1 MTTKECFDAMGA
13 DYEGVLERFS
23 SEALVKKFALKFL
36 DDNSYSNLE
45 DALADGNVEN
55 AFRAAHTLKGV
66 CLNLGFDNLYK
77 VSSDITEILRKKKL
91 QNGGMYRRCIF
102 QGWSGKLT
110 GTKEAFE
117 NVKEQYN
124 ITVNAIKAID

>member
-1 MTTKECFDAMGA
+1 MTTKECFDAIGA

-77 VSSDITEILRKKKL
+77 ASSAITEIFRAGELA
-91 QNGGMYRRCIF
+91 GA
-102 QGWSGKLT
+102 
-110 GTKEAFE
+110 KEAFE
-117 NVKEQYN
+117 EVEKQYN
-124 ITVNAIKAID
+124 ITVNAIKAM

>member
-36 DDNSYSNLE
+36 NDNSYSNLE

-55 AFRAAHTLKGV
+55 AFRAAHTGV

-77 VSSDITEILRKKKL
+77 VSSDITEILRT
-91 QNGGMYRRCIF
+91 GE
-102 QGWSGKLT
+102 LT

>member
-77 VSSDITEILRKKKL
+77 ASSAITEIFRAGELA
-91 QNGGMYRRCIF
+91 GAE
-102 QGWSGKLT
+102 
-110 GTKEAFE
+110 EAFE
-117 NVKEQYN
+117 EVEKQYN
-124 ITVNAIKAID
+124 ITVNAIKAM

>member
-55 AFRAAHTLKGV
+55 AFRIFSTFSASLPSFFTRTLRV
-66 CLNLGFDNLYK
+66 
-77 VSSDITEILRKKKL
+77 IT
-91 QNGGMYRRCIF
+91 F
-102 QGWSGKLT
+102 S
-110 GTKEAFE
+110 F
-117 NVKEQYN
+117 VKTE
-124 ITVNAIKAID
+124 

>member
-77 VSSDITEILRKKKL
+77 ASFDITEKLRGRDTEGCEEL
-91 QNGGMYRRCIF
+91 LARV
-102 QGWSGKLT
+102 
-110 GTKEAFE
+110 E
-117 NVKEQYN
+117 EQYN
-124 ITVNAIKAID
+124 NTVDAIHMMED

>member
-55 AFRAAHTLKGV
+55 AFRAAHTLKGI
-66 CLNLGFDNLYK
+66 CLNLGLKNLYT
-77 VSSDITEILRKKKL
+77 VSSDLTEKLRGREL
-91 QNGGMYRRCIF
+91 DGY
-102 QGWSGKLT
+102 
-110 GTKEAFE
+110 EALYE
-117 NVKEQYN
+117 KVSEQYK
-124 ITVNAIKAID
+124 ITVNALKSVE

>member
-1 MTTKECFDAMGA
+1 MTTKECYDAMGA
-13 DYEGVLERFS
+13 DYQNVLERFS

-36 DDNSYSNLE
+36 DDTSYSNLKE
-45 DALADGNVEN
+45 ALAAGNVEE

-66 CLNLGFDNLYK
+66 CLNLGFDNLYE
-77 VSSDITEILRKKKL
+77 VSSAITEILRT
-91 QNGGMYRRCIF
+91 GE
-102 QGWSGKLT
+102 LT

-117 NVKEQYN
+117 IVEKQYN

>member
-1 MTTKECFDAMGA
+1 MTTKECYDAMGA
-13 DYEGVLERFS
+13 DYQNVLERFS

-36 DDNSYSNLE
+36 DDNSYSNLKE
-45 DALADGNVEN
+45 ALAAGNVDE

-77 VSSDITEILRKKKL
+77 VSSAITEILRA
-91 QNGGMYRRCIF
+91 GE
-102 QGWSGKLT
+102 LT
-110 GTKEAFE
+110 GTREAFE
-117 NVKEQYN
+117 KVEEQYN

>member
-1 MTTKECFDAMGA
+1 MTTKECYDAMGA
-13 DYEGVLERFS
+13 DYQNVLERFS

-36 DDNSYSNLE
+36 DDNSYSNLKE
-45 DALADGNVEN
+45 GLAAGNVEE

-77 VSSDITEILRKKKL
+77 VSSAITEMLRA
-91 QNGGMYRRCIF
+91 GE
-102 QGWSGKLT
+102 LT

-117 NVKEQYN
+117 KVEEQYN